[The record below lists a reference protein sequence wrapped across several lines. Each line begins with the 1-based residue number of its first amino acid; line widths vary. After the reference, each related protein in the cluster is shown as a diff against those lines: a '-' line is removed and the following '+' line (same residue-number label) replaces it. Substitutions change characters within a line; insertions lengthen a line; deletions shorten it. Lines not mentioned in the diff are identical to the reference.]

1 MSNCPHCKKH
11 LRLIDWKPNCPHC
24 GVNLMFYGFEE
35 RFYEDAKRS
44 ELSMAG
50 MRVGSKRM
58 KAGLAGSTWAKVRLY
73 VCLLPLLSLL
83 LPWGSLSAKL
93 PFAAQEWQ
101 AGALGLANIFMG
113 NMDVAP
119 FFREMWGGPWSPVFQ
134 KGLLLLGA
142 AALGAVLGLLVAIL
156 SLFSF
161 LKLKRMCTAVV
172 VMSALGMLVS
182 AGGFALGE
190 LLRRASE
197 AMANPLYAGK
207 LGWGALLSFAAF
219 ACTAFVSWM
228 LRRKGVHVEFAEG
241 DEERAEIYKKVKA
254 GEIKLEDLP
263 YPVVETEATRE
274 LEAAIEKEIGGE
286 KA

>member
-1 MSNCPHCKKH
+1 
-11 LRLIDWKPNCPHC
+11 
-24 GVNLMFYGFEE
+24 MFYGFEE

-58 KAGLAGSTWAKVRLY
+58 KAGLAGSLWAKIRLY

-83 LPWGSLSAKL
+83 LPWGSLNAKL

-101 AGALGLANIFMG
+101 AGALGLANLFMG
-113 NMDVAP
+113 NKDVAP
-119 FFREMWGGPWSPVFQ
+119 YLQGMWGGAQSAVFQ
-134 KGLLLLGA
+134 RGLLLLGA
-142 AALGAVLGLLVAIL
+142 AALAAVLALAVALL
-156 SLFSF
+156 SLLSF
-161 LKLKRMCTAVV
+161 LKLKRMCTAVAA
-172 VMSALGMLVS
+172 MSVLGMLVS
-182 AGGFALGE
+182 AGGFALGI
-190 LLRRASE
+190 LLQRASE
-197 AMANPLYAGK
+197 ALANPVFTGA
-207 LGWGALLSFAAF
+207 LGYGALLSLAAF
-219 ACTAFVSWM
+219 ACTAVASLM
-228 LRRKGVHVEFAEG
+228 LRKKGVHVEFAEG